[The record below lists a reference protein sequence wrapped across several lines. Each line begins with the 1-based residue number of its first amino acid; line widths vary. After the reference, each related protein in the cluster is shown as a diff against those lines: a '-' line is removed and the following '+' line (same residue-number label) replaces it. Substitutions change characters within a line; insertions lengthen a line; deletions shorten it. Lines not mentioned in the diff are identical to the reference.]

1 MPQNLTQQTRWHLP
15 DKWAGERAHVDRGPL
30 RVPGAFCPWRKRD
43 PNEHAPSSNSHP
55 FLGEDSEVKPSR
67 WTAEWVWLGDLLLQ
81 HQEMDTKMLERA
93 ATTPQTE
100 QGKFPCF

>member
-1 MPQNLTQQTRWHLP
+1 M
-15 DKWAGERAHVDRGPL
+15 
-30 RVPGAFCPWRKRD
+30 
-43 PNEHAPSSNSHP
+43 
-55 FLGEDSEVKPSR
+55 KPSR

-100 QGKFPCF
+100 QGQIPLLLTILGEETQFRFFFLSY

>member
-1 MPQNLTQQTRWHLP
+1 MWTGVLLECQEPFVLGGKREP
-15 DKWAGERAHVDRGPL
+15 DR
-30 RVPGAFCPWRKRD
+30 
-43 PNEHAPSSNSHP
+43 HAPSSNSHP

-81 HQEMDTKMLERA
+81 HQETDTKMLERA

-100 QGKFPCF
+100 QGKLPCF